1 MYKRQDLKTNG
12 MGNFLA
18 ILEWMEEFQFIEFG
32 VEDIVR
38 STFVKKYII
47 AKNELDESSNK

>member
-1 MYKRQDLKTNG
+1 